1 MSLGVLTDSLIEENV
16 KELGEYLLVFFL
28 KKEVDREGGIKTKEI
43 KEYKRF

>member
-28 KKEVDREGGIKTKEI
+28 KKEVDREGG
-43 KEYKRF
+43 